1 MKHLFR
7 RLGGGLTLGLLWLA
21 SLPAQAQDTRILG
34 FADVTSTLNPATGR
48 VSFGLG
54 EQDLFITSDLTD
66 RISFL
71 GETVFRYDAAAS
83 TKFAV
88 SVERIV
94 FKYNYAGNH
103 SVVVG
108 KVHTPF
114 NYWNDTYHHGRVFFP
129 TIFRPAVFNEGLLPL
144 HTLGA
149 GLQGQNLGSLRF
161 GYDVMV
167 GNGLGAFDATDNDQA
182 KSVTVAVHVKP
193 VDGMRIGISS
203 YSDRL
208 AAGVTGHQH
217 GSTGTA
223 VAHSVRQQIFTGSFV
238 WFRPKVEVL
247 IESSYFTNSS
257 DTASAHTMG
266 SYAYVGYRLLP
277 KVVVYGRYD
286 LIQHQ
291 RATEE
296 RYFST
301 DDLQNI
307 VGGVRYEFSYL
318 TVAKLEFQ
326 HDERRPMLTGRLFND
341 MITAQFAVGF

>member
-1 MKHLFR
+1 MKHFLH

-21 SLPAQAQDTRILG
+21 SPRAQAQDTRILG

-71 GETVFRYDAAAS
+71 GETVFRYDATAA
-83 TKFAV
+83 TRFAV

-94 FKYNYAGNH
+94 FKYNYTGNH
-103 SVVVG
+103 SVVIG

-129 TIFRPAVFNEGLLPL
+129 TIFRPAIFNEGLLPL

-161 GYDVMV
+161 GYDVMA
-167 GNGLGAFDATDNDQA
+167 GNGQGSYDATDNDQA
-182 KSVTVAVHVKP
+182 KSVTVALHIKP
-193 VDGMRIGISS
+193 VDGMRLGVSS
-203 YSDRL
+203 YTDRI
-208 AAGVTGHQH
+208 AAGATGHQH
-217 GSTGTA
+217 GTTGTPLA
-223 VAHSVRQQIFTGSFV
+223 QATRQQIFTGSLV
-238 WFRPKVEVL
+238 WFRPKVELL
-247 IESSYFTNSS
+247 IESSYFRNRA
-257 DTASAHTMG
+257 DTLRAQTMG
-266 SYAYVGYRLLP
+266 SYAYAGIRVLP

-286 LIQHQ
+286 LIRHQ
-291 RATEE
+291 NKSEE

-301 DDLQNI
+301 DDFQSFI
-307 VGGVRYEFSYL
+307 GGLRYEFSYL

-326 HDERRPMLTGRLFND
+326 HDERQPMTGGRRFTD
-341 MITAQFAVGF
+341 AITAQFAVGF